1 MLKRLCLFTLLALL
15 ISPLSAALAQADPFP
30 NRYVAPDAGFTVY
43 YPIGWTAEL
52 SDSSVTMSSG
62 VIWLNVYRVV
72 PGEMDISPDDG
83 AALLER
89 AYNPID
95 TTIAFDPAGVIA
107 QPESGRRIFTYAYED
122 TNENG
127 PYSGFVVAVEASDGS
142 YLLAD
147 IYPRQGASVAQADLD
162 LSLDVLRAAVVAGSE
177 SDGPVVA
184 TGAPDIEFFQTGIGV
199 NLPDGWTDLIDENE
213 FLTLET
219 DETVLEPRWYF
230 PDEVADLGLA
240 AGDVSGVMADVAQ
253 RLELTFDPMN
263 VETQRIDGRTIWTAD
278 YVLEDSGGSYEA
290 LLAGVAL
297 DDGTVLTGW
306 IFPLLSATLDER
318 DAALSILASA
328 QIAEGDPVSVGV
340 PTPADAPL
348 AESYTFE
355 DSGVTFYYPAG
366 WLLGDDEGFIYLG
379 SEVSWIDPYYTLAE
393 DLPGQGVVVGDL
405 VGGLESLFVSLYEDV
420 PFERSMVQRRVVGGR
435 VVLVYPF
442 EHTNEDGSHQ
452 HWLTITEMDD
462 GTQFSL
468 DAYPKNGP
476 ELQEGDLVVGM
487 TAAAA
492 RELATI
498 G

>member
-1 MLKRLCLFTLLALL
+1 MLKRLCLFMMCALL
-15 ISPLSAALAQADPFP
+15 MVPMSAVVAQGDPFP

-52 SDSSVTMSSG
+52 SGTAVTLSSG
-62 VIWLNVYRVV
+62 VIWLNTFRAV
-72 PGEMDISPDDG
+72 PSELGISPDDG
-83 AALLER
+83 AALLME
-89 AYNPID
+89 AFNPID
-95 TTIAFDPAGVIA
+95 ETVLFDPAGIVA
-107 QPESGRRIFTYAYED
+107 QPAADRRIFTYPYDD

-127 PYSGFVVAVEASDGS
+127 PYSGFVVAVEAPDGS

-147 IYPRQGASVAQADLD
+147 IYPRQGTSVAQADLD
-162 LSLDVLRAAVVAGSE
+162 LSLDILRAAVVGDS
-177 SDGPVVA
+177 GPEVTTVT
-184 TGAPDIEFFQTGIGV
+184 TGAPDVEFFQTGIGV
-199 NLPDGWTDLIDENE
+199 DLPDGWADLIDEND
-213 FLTLET
+213 FLTLES

-253 RLELTFDPMN
+253 RLELEFDPASI
-263 VETQRIDGRTIWTAD
+263 ETQRVDGRTLWTMD
-278 YVLEDSGGSYEA
+278 YLLEDSGGSYEA

-318 DAALSILASA
+318 DAALAILGSA
-328 QIAEGDPVSVGV
+328 RIAEGAPAPVGV

-348 AESYTFE
+348 SESYTFE
-355 DSGVTFYYPAG
+355 DSGVTFFYPAG
-366 WLLGDDEGFIYLG
+366 WSIGDDEGFIYLD

-405 VGGLESLFVSLYEDV
+405 VGGLESLFTSLYEDI
-420 PFERSMVQRRVVGGR
+420 PFERPAVQRRVVEGR

-442 EHTNEDGSHQ
+442 EHTNEDGTHQ

-468 DAYPKNGP
+468 DAYPKSGP
-476 ELQEGDLVVGM
+476 ELQEGELAARI

-492 RELATI
+492 LEPATI